1 MRASAPLVAL
11 AAVGSLVPIVR
22 AQPPAP
28 RDTARVAEVV
38 VTASRAEE
46 ALARTPVSVAVV
58 GMEAIQARGIVR
70 LDDVLRLVPGVTM
83 AENQVSIRGSSGF
96 SYSAGSRVLLLV
108 DGVPMLGPDA
118 EGIPFEMLPLD
129 VVERVEVVK
138 GPGSALYG
146 SGALGGVVQLVTR
159 RASDVPETALT
170 VQGGTYTPV
179 RHVAWRAGWD
189 GADALRPFASASLVH
204 ARPLGDRTEGWATL
218 SGRWDTGYTDKGA
231 TARATAYGKIRHE
244 IGRGRVEVL
253 AGGTAS
259 RGDNF
264 LYWNGLDDP
273 LSPGT
278 LAVGGT
284 QATGSND
291 AQTLRLALL
300 PSVVVALPAAT
311 VVTARARV
319 FGVVIRPL
327 DPDGRPYPLANGT
340 VGFRY
345 GGELQAVRATALG
358 VATVGASADANAT
371 RASVY
376 AEDRYRGQP
385 EGALFAQLDARPTP
399 RLRVTPGL
407 RVDAY
412 RLSREATERQIS
424 PKLSVGFDASERLHL
439 RASAGSG
446 FRVPGV
452 TERYVDDAQFLP
464 LLPNPDLRPET
475 SVGAEAGLRTGTTIG
490 GVRVDVDA
498 AAFQTD
504 YRRLVEPRFVTVG
517 ARSGFRFVNLT
528 RARIRG
534 IEAGLT
540 LAARPLGRAA
550 TAALAYTLLDARDR
564 TTGRALVYRS
574 RHLVQARADLA
585 LTRTVSVGA
594 DARFASRPDVVDSD
608 FARFVPD
615 ADVFDDVRVLD
626 VRAEWTSPWGRLGL
640 VGRNVLDHYHVERPA
655 FLAPVRSL
663 ALQWRAA
670 F

>member
-1 MRASAPLVAL
+1 MRVLAPLSAL
-11 AAVGSLVPIVR
+11 AVAAVTPPLH
-22 AQPPAP
+22 AQPPTP

-46 ALARTPVSVAVV
+46 ALVRAPVSVSVV
-58 GMEAIQARGIVR
+58 GTEAMQARGLVR
-70 LDDVLRLVPGVTM
+70 LDDVLRTVPGVTL
-83 AENQVSIRGSSGF
+83 AENQVSVRGSSGF

-159 RASDVPETALT
+159 RAPESPETALT
-170 VQGGTYTPV
+170 LQGGLYTPV
-179 RHVAWRAGWD
+179 RHAAWQSGWD
-189 GADALRPFASASLVH
+189 AADAARPFASASLVH
-204 ARPLGDRTEGWATL
+204 AQPLGERTEGWATL

-231 TARATAYGKIRHE
+231 TARLTAYGKLRRE
-244 IGRGRVEVL
+244 IARGHVELL

-278 LAVGGT
+278 LAVGAA

-291 AQTLRLALL
+291 AQTLRLAVL
-300 PSVVVALPAAT
+300 PSLTLALPAAT

-319 FGVVIRPL
+319 FGVSIRPL
-327 DPDGRPYPLANGT
+327 DPDGRPYPLADGT
-340 VGFRY
+340 VGVRY
-345 GGELQAVRATALG
+345 GGELQAVRPTAAG
-358 VATVGASADANAT
+358 IATVGASADANAT

-376 AEDRYRGQP
+376 ADDRYRGQP
-385 EGALFAQLDARPTP
+385 EGALFAQLDARPTA

-407 RVDAY
+407 RFDLY
-412 RLSREATERQIS
+412 RLSRERTERQLS
-424 PKLSVGFDASERLHL
+424 PKLSVAFEASERLHL
-439 RASAGSG
+439 RASAGAG

-464 LLPNPDLRPET
+464 LLPNPDLLPET
-475 SVGAEAGLRTGTTIG
+475 SVGGEVGWRAAVDLG
-490 GVRVDVDA
+490 GVRVETDA
-498 AAFQTD
+498 AVFRTD

-534 IEAGLT
+534 VEVGLT
-540 LAARPLGRAA
+540 FSGRPLGRP
-550 TAALAYTLLDARDR
+550 ALGRIAYTGLDPRDL
-564 TTGRALVYRS
+564 TTERDLVYRS
-574 RHLVQARADLA
+574 RHLIQATLELDAA
-585 LTRTVSVGA
+585 RTVTLGL
-594 DARFASRPDVVDSD
+594 DARLASRPRSVDSD

-615 ADVFDDVRVLD
+615 ADVFTDVQTLD
-626 VRAEWTSPWGRLGL
+626 VRAAWATPWGRWSLI
-640 VGRNVLDHYHVERPA
+640 GRNVLDHYHVERPA

-663 ALQWRAA
+663 TLQWRAA